1 MPEIRVRPNRM
12 ELLKLNRRLN
22 TARRG
27 HKLLKDKQEELMRQ
41 FLNRIRELESLLSE
55 LIVSLE
61 DVNRAFQLASALGDP
76 FLFDRSL
83 VEPLSRMEID
93 VNWSS
98 VVNVPVPG
106 IDVTYPGPLLY
117 GFLGVSMELDSAYR
131 QLMDSLDKLIHLIE
145 LEESVI
151 ELGLSLEST
160 RRRVNALEY
169 ELIPQ
174 LESAIRFISMKLEEM
189 QLSTTTRLMR
199 IKDIIRDR

>member
-1 MPEIRVRPNRM
+1 MPEIKVRPNRM
-12 ELLKLNRRLN
+12 ELLKLNKRLS

-41 FLNRIRELESLLSE
+41 FLARIKELEGILAE
-55 LIVSLE
+55 LIESLE

-76 FLFDRSL
+76 FLFDRTL

-93 VNWSS
+93 VRWGSI
-98 VVNVPVPG
+98 VNVPIPS
-106 IDVTYPGPLLY
+106 IEITYPGPLLY
-117 GFLGVSMELDSAYR
+117 GFLGISIELDSAYK
-131 QLMDSLDKLIHLIE
+131 QLRESLDKLIRLIE
-145 LEESVI
+145 LERSVI
-151 ELGLSLEST
+151 ELGISLEST

-199 IKDIIRDR
+199 IKDIIRGR